1 MKKRL
6 IVLEGSDGT
15 GKSTQAEAIAKH
27 YGGKVI
33 KQPSDDNLVWFL
45 RGEAKKNPNYN
56 PFERQLLMALSHT
69 VDSFTKFNGEET
81 IVMDR
86 SYLSGLVYGHLS
98 SVGKY
103 EMALL
108 TQVLATVYKN
118 AVEGKFAVD
127 IVFFLGANRLDKP
140 DNDVF
145 ESTLQWGAIN
155 EHYKHMHGELSR
167 REWAAFSKDEGI
179 SQVDSSTGTVTEI
192 TDRLVKV
199 LDART

>member
-6 IVLEGSDGT
+6 IVLEGADGT
-15 GKSTQAEAIAKH
+15 GKSTQAEALVAH
-27 YGGKVI
+27 YNGKLI

-45 RGEAKKNPNYN
+45 RAEAKKNPNYN

-69 VDSFTKFNGEET
+69 VDSFTKFNDDQT
-81 IVMDR
+81 IIMDR

-118 AVEGKFAVD
+118 AVESKFDVSV
-127 IVFFLGANRLDKP
+127 VFFLGSNRLDQP

-145 ESTLQWGAIN
+145 ESTLQWGAIH
-155 EHYKHMHGELSR
+155 EHYKGMFGELSR
-167 REWAAFSKDEGI
+167 REWSAFSKDEDI
-179 SQVDSSTGTVTEI
+179 LQVDSSAGTVIEI
-192 TDRLVKV
+192 TDRLVKA